1 MASSSQTVKVP
12 NGTISTSILIEYF
25 RIFPWGKFHKH
36 GVNVRQLSGFKWRK
50 LQICV
55 VGTWRVCIYIYRY
68 RCMMYIYICIHHYI
82 QASSFG
88 FCFSAFFKKVVFLI
102 WRQFSWFS
110 NSFRCCLVY
119 HLYRHLCLKDL
130 NLIHIFFLLNMFGIS
145 VSWFVATRLI
155 DEVNNASSWW

>member
-55 VGTWRVCIYIYRY
+55 VGTWRVCVYIYRY
-68 RCMMYIYICIHHYI
+68 RCMMYIYIYVYTTIYRHPPLG
-82 QASSFG
+82 S
-88 FCFSAFFKKVVFLI
+88 VFLPFLKKLFFWFGGSFLDLATVSAAAWSITCIGTCAWRI
-102 WRQFSWFS
+102 WIWFTY
-110 NSFRCCLVY
+110 FFCWTCLAFQS
-119 HLYRHLCLKDL
+119 HG
-130 NLIHIFFLLNMFGIS
+130 LLQQDWLM
-145 VSWFVATRLI
+145 R
-155 DEVNNASSWW
+155 

>member
-1 MASSSQTVKVP
+1 MACSSQTVKVP

-36 GVNVRQLSGFKWRK
+36 GVQLSGFKWGK
-50 LQICV
+50 LQIC
-55 VGTWRVCIYIYRY
+55 VGTWRVCVYIYVWYIQYIYIY
-68 RCMMYIYICIHHYI
+68 HYI
-82 QASSFG
+82 PASSFG
-88 FCFSAFFKKVVFLI
+88 FCFSALKKVVFLI

-110 NSFRCCLVY
+110 NSFRCCLIY

-155 DEVNNASSWW
+155 D